1 MAKSNINVLKDKIRG
16 VIGSYRSYD
25 ALNKV
30 NIEKSIDIENKVS
43 EILVSAREN
52 LSTNEQGD
60 FLIWAKDSIHYQ
72 LRSYPKTY
80 GILKNNEDD
89 KKDQDKE
96 IGWIVTYLKA
106 HEKRIFEYLDY
117 KGRINENLFNG
128 DYNVALKLLDELD
141 KKFDESLWSITLRIT
156 IFQFFYGLEEQK
168 AYLEKIKKKY
178 KYGLIPFLAH
188 RISLKNEPDVNI
200 KRYHI
205 NLRKFLKENKDY
217 ISDPLRS
224 FIEFKLLDGGKY
236 GLKEL
241 LDFSTIQLNFNF
253 IDYYET
259 ISKISKTNVES
270 KKISYES
277 FFNNKKINK
286 IIHVLEANRDKSLTR
301 IIFKDIFS
309 ENISDGKDILEN
321 VRFVV
326 RKVLL
331 MDENFDEYIERLNFL
346 SEIFSFNENFKILK
360 HFIEFFNNFNPF
372 YYKKYLENCAYY
384 LGDENNFIDYISG
397 DERILGLY
405 KNIFNRNDQIFFDYN
420 LIPSFFGN
428 VRCLVEFKN
437 SILNSIDDNFLEDCT
452 SYFIENKYSSKLIQ
466 FVLDDP
472 LDFVENIKI
481 NKHNFLSIVILL
493 DKYNSV
499 KYSEEVHSEI
509 CYLVQNEL
517 DELNLRFPSD
527 IVDLKELNLNKNHLI
542 YFYINICVE
551 DVLDSCDAIESSKM
565 VREERRKI
573 LSNLIKLD
581 KENSDLYHDEI
592 ISITSELKL
601 RSGMEYIDGS
611 RIHVD
616 ENALRQIIFDEFL
629 ESFKRYESLVKAG
642 IGVSENIEEVYEQF
656 LKKKGAN
663 NYLEIPDN
671 DADNLLFEII
681 TDIQSLFFFHHQYGL
696 DSFLSKRI
704 RHNSIAGFIRSAP
717 EEFNLVTKKPSDNE
731 DYRDNDYWIQ
741 RIDSPSLQVSIND
754 VLKKFTLSFDTYITD
769 IRNKYLQINSKN
781 NPEGL
786 IVPWFPNDFIPIL
799 RSGFQKTYDIDEFI
813 TASFNIFWSAL
824 EQELA
829 KFKSKM
835 KVDFSTEISQI
846 YDQLVSDLSA
856 IPRISSHSIYRD
868 INHAITNSRTKTLA
882 QMQYAAEWFNRS
894 KISYKYSFTFD
905 EWIDIAIEAALARH
919 SSAQLEVIKNIHNDT
934 QLVTTHL
941 FEFADI
947 IQILVGNINEHVH
960 IDIVPLKI
968 EINLDF
974 ENQVGRYTFLNP
986 VTPETIRKGKPLL
999 DDIRENIRQG
1009 NYMTKL
1015 TTEGNSGLYKIA
1027 SIILDKNDTKSSMEF
1042 YYDDSNFV
1050 LKLTQMIS
1058 WGSSHENISR

>member
-1 MAKSNINVLKDKIRG
+1 MAKNNINILKDKVRG
-16 VIGSYRSYD
+16 IIGHYRSYNVV
-25 ALNKV
+25 NKI
-30 NIEKSIDIENKVS
+30 NIEKSVDIEKKVS
-43 EILVSAREN
+43 EILISAREK

-60 FLIWAKDSIHYQ
+60 FLIWVKDAIHYQ
-72 LRSYPKTY
+72 LRAYPKTY
-80 GILKNNEDD
+80 GILNDNEGE

-96 IGWIVTYLKA
+96 VEWIVTYLKA
-106 HEKRIFEYLDY
+106 HEKRIFEYLNY
-117 KGRINENLFNG
+117 KDKINYNLFNG
-128 DYNVALKLLDELD
+128 NQNAALKLLDELD
-141 KKFDESLWSITLRIT
+141 QKFDESLWSITLRIT
-156 IFQFFYGLEEQK
+156 IIQFFYGLEEQK

-188 RISLKNEPDVNI
+188 RISLKNEHDVNI

-217 ISDPLRS
+217 ISDSLRS
-224 FIEFKLLDGGKY
+224 FIEFKLLDCGKY

-241 LDFSTIQLNFNF
+241 LDFSSIQLNFNF
-253 IDYYET
+253 IDFYET
-259 ISKISKTNVES
+259 ISKISKTNTES
-270 KKISYES
+270 KNISYEI

-286 IIHVLEANRDKSLTR
+286 IVHILKANSDKSLTEM
-301 IIFKDIFS
+301 IFKDIFD
-309 ENISDGKDILEN
+309 ENISDGNGIIEN
-321 VRFVV
+321 IRFLV
-326 RKVLL
+326 KKILL
-331 MDENFDEYIERLNFL
+331 MDEKFDDYIERLNFL

-360 HFIEFFNNFNPF
+360 NFIEFFNNFNPY
-372 YYKKYLENCAYY
+372 YYKKYLEDCRFY
-384 LGDENNFIDYISG
+384 LGDKNRFIDYIS
-397 DERILGLY
+397 DNSLIYDLY
-405 KNIFNRNDQIFFDYN
+405 ENIFNQNEKIIFDHEITALF
-420 LIPSFFGN
+420 LKN
-428 VRCLVEFKN
+428 VICLVEFKN
-437 SILNSIDDNFLEDCT
+437 SILNKIDDKFLEDCA
-452 SYFIENKYSSKLIQ
+452 SYFIENKNSSKLIQ
-466 FVLDDP
+466 FVLNDP
-472 LDFVENIKI
+472 LDFVENVKI
-481 NKHNFLSIVILL
+481 NKNNFLSILILL

-509 CYLVQNEL
+509 CYLVQNEVE
-517 DELNLRFPSD
+517 ELNLKFPSD
-527 IVDLKELNLNKNHLI
+527 IVELKDLNLNKNHLI

-581 KENSDLYHDEI
+581 KDNSDLYHDEI

-656 LKKKGAN
+656 LKKKSAN

-681 TDIQSLFFFHHQYGL
+681 NDIQSLFFFHHQYGL

-741 RIDSPSLQVSIND
+741 RIDSPDLQISIND
-754 VLKKFTLSFDTYITD
+754 VLKKFTLNFDTYITD

-786 IVPWFPNDFIPIL
+786 IIPWFPNDFIPIL

-835 KVDFSTEISQI
+835 KVEFSSEISQI
-846 YDQLVSDLSA
+846 YDQLVSELSA
-856 IPRISSHSIYRD
+856 IPCISSNSIYRD
-868 INHAITNSRTKTLA
+868 INHAITNSKTKTLA

-919 SSAQLEVIKNIHNDT
+919 SSAQLEVIKNIYNDT

-947 IQILVGNINEHVH
+947 IQILVGNISEHVH
-960 IDIVPLKI
+960 IDIVPLNI

-974 ENQVGRYTFLNP
+974 ENQIGVYTFSNP
-986 VTPETIRKGKPLL
+986 VTAGTIRKGTPLL
-999 DDIRENIRQG
+999 DVIRENIRQG
-1009 NYMTKL
+1009 NYMSKL

-1027 SIILDKNDTKSSMEF
+1027 SIILDKNDTKSSMKF

-1058 WGSSHENISR
+1058 WGNTHENISR